1 MALLLWYTV
10 PLLIAG
16 AIGLWQWRIDVKFN
30 QAYPDLNWEQKM
42 SYLRAR
48 KVRTL
53 VMVAIL
59 ATYLTLVKG
68 AVFERIVGAP

>member
-1 MALLLWYTV
+1 MALFLWYTV

-16 AIGLWQWRIDVKFN
+16 VIGLWQWRVDIAFN
-30 QAYPDLNWEQKM
+30 RVYPNLTWEQKVA
-42 SYLRAR
+42 YLRAR
-48 KVRTL
+48 KVRTW

-59 ATYLTLVKG
+59 AVYLTLVKG

>member
-16 AIGLWQWRIDVKFN
+16 AIGLWQWRVDVKFN
-30 QAYPDLNWEQKM
+30 QAYPNLTWERKM
-42 SYLRAR
+42 AYLRAR
-48 KVRTL
+48 KARTW

-68 AVFERIVGAP
+68 AVFERLVGGP